1 MVPMPEDIKRIDA
14 AGDRFI
20 PAGKVPLAEVPITD
34 KGGFDIQ
41 KIVTSEAGM
50 GFNALLVHVHGEH
63 PRKRMLGTTTRVYHV
78 IEGTGTFALNDE
90 QHAVAQGDTFVIPPG
105 NEYEYQGTMKLFE
118 FNVSPDNV
126 FSDQVTYEKSAQ

>member
-1 MVPMPEDIKRIDA
+1 MVQIGIYI
-14 AGDRFI
+14 GIF
-20 PAGKVPLAEVPITD
+20 VP
-34 KGGFDIQ
+34 
-41 KIVTSEAGM
+41 TS
-50 GFNALLVHVHGEH
+50 F
-63 PRKRMLGTTTRVYHV
+63 T
-78 IEGTGTFALNDE
+78 LNDE